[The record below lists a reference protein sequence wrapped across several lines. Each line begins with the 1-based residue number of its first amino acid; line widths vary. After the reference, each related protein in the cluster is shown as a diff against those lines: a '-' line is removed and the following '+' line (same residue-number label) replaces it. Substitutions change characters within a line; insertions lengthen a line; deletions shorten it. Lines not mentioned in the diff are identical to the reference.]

1 MTPSKRLRERLQA
14 AGAPFLANDNI
25 SAFLE
30 PGDLEALEAEVATKV
45 RDLLD
50 ALVIDVE
57 NDHNTRD
64 TARRM
69 AKLYLREVFAGRYQA
84 APPVTDFPNA
94 KELDEIYTVGPIT
107 VRSACSHH
115 MCPIQGQAWC
125 AVIPGSRVIG
135 LSKFTRLANWVMARP
150 QIQEEAVVQIAD
162 TLEELIKPRAL
173 AVIIRAEHSCMSW
186 RGVRDN
192 GTVMV
197 TSVMRGLFRESG
209 ASRSELMAL
218 LKGQGF

>member
-1 MTPSKRLRERLQA
+1 
-14 AGAPFLANDNI
+14 
-25 SAFLE
+25 
-30 PGDLEALEAEVATKV
+30 
-45 RDLLD
+45 
-50 ALVIDVE
+50 
-57 NDHNTRD
+57 
-64 TARRM
+64 
-69 AKLYLREVFAGRYQA
+69 
-84 APPVTDFPNA
+84 
-94 KELDEIYTVGPIT
+94 
-107 VRSACSHH
+107 

-162 TLEELIKPRAL
+162 TLEGLIKPRAL